1 MPYSFPQLPSGEAS
15 RDFQETFGGYNHNLR
30 ISDSEFYDMQNM
42 TGDFYPVLSPRG
54 KRAKVPGTHYEKPQT
69 MIWKDALCHIARD
82 NVGVHL
88 YINDYPVSAFEGAFS
103 PTDQLKMVGMGA
115 YLLVFKKTDKGLD
128 EGWYVNTVDS
138 TIENNAITVNDSGRI
153 DNTVSISA
161 NDSNQ
166 QVVLTMCGKDGK
178 NFDNVTVSDTAPTN
192 PTNGQKWIDTSEK
205 THYMKVYAA
214 TTAMW
219 TTVSM
224 TYVKISCPQIA
235 RGFKEGDAVNI
246 SGLAAEIAQGEQS
259 IPESVVEQVKFLNNT
274 AIIQSI
280 DDTVDQQGNKNNGW
294 IVIIGIIDRVNTQES
309 GKVKIERKA
318 PYLDFICE
326 CNNRLW
332 GCRYGLNRE
341 GKTVNEIYACKQA
354 DFKNWF
360 CYAGISTDS
369 YAASVGSDGVW
380 TGAVHYGREVLFF
393 KEDCIHK
400 LYGNMPS
407 DFQLIEIKHRGVQR
421 GSEKSVVCVNETLFY
436 KSAAD
441 VCFYDGSLP
450 TSISYPL
457 GDMRYQNAVAGSI
470 GNKYYICMQD
480 YSGNYSLFVY
490 DISKQLWH
498 KEDSVQIKEFCRV
511 DNTLYA
517 IIGDDLIDL
526 MGGTQLIEDDFDWYA
541 ETGYIGYTYSDNK
554 YVGRMLIRLTKPLTS
569 KISLFI
575 SYDDMD
581 TWEQVAEIS
590 GGGSQSFSVPLIP
603 RRCDR
608 FRVRISGR
616 GDCKIY
622 SISKVLDIG
631 SDA

>member
-30 ISDSEFYDMQNM
+30 ISDNEFFNMKNM
-42 TGDFYPVLSPRG
+42 TGDYYPVLSPRG
-54 KRAKVPGTHYEKPQT
+54 KRAKIPSSVSEHYEQPQT
-69 MIWKDALCHIARD
+69 MIWKDSFWHIAGGNR
-82 NVGVHL
+82 L
-88 YINDYPVSAFEGAFS
+88 YNNGDEYEEFYVTHSNNSAN
-103 PTDQLKMVGMGA
+103 TQYKMVGMGA
-115 YLLVFKKTDKGLD
+115 YLLVFEVTSYGLD
-128 EGWYVNTVDS
+128 NGWYVNTVDTS
-138 TIENNAITVNDSGRI
+138 EYGFI
-153 DNTVSISA
+153 DNTFEI
-161 NDSNQ
+161 NLDEDEPPDNGMR
-166 QVVLTMCGKDGK
+166 VVLSMSGRDGKDY
-178 NFDNVTVSDTAPTN
+178 NDITVSDTAPAN
-192 PTNGQKWIDTSEK
+192 PTNGQKWIDTSEDK
-205 THYMKVYAA
+205 HYLKVYAA

-219 TTVSM
+219 TTVST
-224 TYVKISCPQIA
+224 TYVKISAPQIA
-235 RGFKEGDAVNI
+235 AGFKEGDAVNI
-246 SGLAAEIAQGEQS
+246 SGITAALAQGEQS
-259 IPESVVEQVKFLNNT
+259 IPESVAEQVKFLNNT

-280 DDTVDQQGNKNNGW
+280 DESVENGERVNGW

-309 GKVKIERKA
+309 GTVKVERKA
-318 PYLDFICE
+318 PLLDFVCE

-341 GKTVNEIYACKQA
+341 RDKTVNEIYACKQA

-400 LYGNMPS
+400 LYGSMPA
-407 DFQLIEIKHRGVQR
+407 DYQLIEIKHRGVQR
-421 GSEKSVVCVNETLFY
+421 GSEKSIVCVNETLFY
-436 KSAAD
+436 KSTAD

-457 GDMRYQNAVAGSI
+457 GEQRFYNAVAGSI
-470 GNKYYICMQD
+470 GNKYYINMQD
-480 YSGNYSLFVY
+480 YDGNYSLFVY
-490 DISKQLWH
+490 DISRQLWH
-498 KEDSVQIKEFCRV
+498 KEDDVQIKEFCRV
-511 DNTLYA
+511 DNSLYA
-517 IIGDDLIDL
+517 IIGDDLISL
-526 MGGTQLIEDDFDWYA
+526 TGGTPLIEDDFEWYV
-541 ETGYIGYTYSDNK
+541 ETGYIGYAYSDNK
-554 YVGRMLIRLTKPLTS
+554 YVGRLLVRLSKPLTS
-569 KISLFI
+569 KISLYL
-575 SYDDMD
+575 SYDNMT

-590 GGGSQSFSVPLIP
+590 GGGTRSFSIPVIP

-608 FRVRISGR
+608 FRVRIKGV